1 LLAAVEEKKMNYFE
15 IHGPMFLV
23 IYAVFFVLAI
33 IGANMAYAQA
43 LTVEEFKTVPDLKPY
58 EVAYLAGGDSR
69 VFLTA
74 VAALSDAK

>member
-33 IGANMAYAQA
+33 IEQIW
-43 LTVEEFKTVPDLKPY
+43 LTP
-58 EVAYLAGGDSR
+58 R
-69 VFLTA
+69 R
-74 VAALSDAK
+74 